1 MPSSLTFLNM
11 LMAAMLLWAGIYAIY
26 SAIKLK
32 KLYYLFDNRYLY
44 PGNCEPKNCKDQYG
58 FIDYIFPRIL
68 TLGIVCLLIGIVY
81 ALTRF
86 TGLFA
91 IPDWLVEY
99 VCPGIGVLAFAWY
112 VVVQKKAA
120 KRFW

>member
-1 MPSSLTFLNM
+1 
-11 LMAAMLLWAGIYAIY
+11 MLLWAGIYAIY

-68 TLGIVCLLIGIVY
+68 TLGIVCLLMGIVY

-86 TGLFA
+86 TGLFT